1 MTTPDI
7 EARIKFDAIDVP
19 KTDVNVYQALYGR
32 RMAWKF
38 KDQKV
43 DRAAVER
50 MLESAVWAPNHR
62 MTEPWR
68 FFVLDKDSQARKKA
82 ADLAYE
88 FALERSGNERRAEG
102 TRQAVASPPVL
113 MYVYYIPGPSDE
125 ATRENYAAVCC
136 AVQNMSLAGVAEGLA
151 VTWETGGAT
160 RHPKLAE
167 TLGAEEDWLMAGML
181 SLGVSDEQADS
192 RRTPASNFVNWL
204 P

>member
-1 MTTPDI
+1 MTTPENDT
-7 EARIKFDAIDVP
+7 RIKLNEKNIP
-19 KTDVNVYQALYGR
+19 QTDVNVYQALYRR
-32 RMAWKF
+32 RMAWRF

-43 DRAAVER
+43 DRAAVDR
-50 MLESAVWAPNHR
+50 MLETAVWAPNHR

-102 TRQAVASPPVL
+102 TRQAVADPPML
-113 MYVYYIPGPSDE
+113 MYVYYTPGPNEE
-125 ATRENYAAVCC
+125 ATKENYAAVCC
-136 AVQNMSLAGVAEGLA
+136 AVQNMALAGVAEGLA

-160 RHPKLAE
+160 RHPKLGE

-181 SLGVSDEQADS
+181 SLGVSDEEADP
-192 RRTPASNFVNWL
+192 RRTPVSNFVHWL
-204 P
+204 A

>member
-160 RHPKLAE
+160 RHPQLAE

>member
-68 FFVLDKDSQARKKA
+68 FFVLDKDGQARKKA
-82 ADLAYE
+82 ADLAYD

-102 TRQAVASPPVL
+102 TRGLVASPPVV
-113 MYVYYIPGPSDE
+113 MYVYYIPGPSDD
-125 ATRENYAAVCC
+125 ATKENYASVCC

-181 SLGVSDEQADS
+181 SVGVSDEEADS

-204 P
+204 S

>member
-1 MTTPDI
+1 MTTPEID
-7 EARIKFDAIDVP
+7 ARIKFDAISIP
-19 KTDVNVYQALYGR
+19 QTDVNVYQALYGR

-43 DRAAVER
+43 DREAVDR

-68 FFVLDKDSQARKKA
+68 FFILDKDSQARKIA

-102 TRQAVASPPVL
+102 TRQAVASPPVV
-113 MYVYYIPGPSDE
+113 MYVYYTPGSSDD
-125 ATRENYAAVCC
+125 ATKENYAAVCC

-181 SLGVSDEQADS
+181 SVGVSDEEADS

-204 P
+204 S